1 MKALAAVALA
11 LMMVGT
17 GLVVLG
23 ATPTA
28 AAPVQVAA
36 SSSSC
41 PPPAPVSSGWGPYG
55 PLEGQSLPTVQPT
68 GPGPLPAATPGALKE
83 GAGTFTEANLTVSA
97 GDLLVITAQ
106 AVNFGPGAGNGPNGS
121 GAPVLKVADTL
132 GSFFWIGNLSDSIS
146 LGGQAYYKVFNG
158 DTFSFI
164 ENLTYETW
172 FGTAGG
178 TGHDLVTV
186 TLTNPAP
193 AVAGTPGYLQPAIIA
208 VAYPTN
214 EGAIANEWS
223 DYWGPP
229 LPGYASGGSP
239 LDFNVTAPQCV
250 SVLAEAYA
258 VNGFKTGTWGVSGSS
273 PWVGRN
279 TNYTPTDVV
288 NGPWPKSS
296 VLVSGFAG
304 PSQFLSS
311 RASEP
316 AAMTWMAWTSFFPAS
331 TTNSVESVLLSSA
344 AAEDGAETVSV
355 APGLTP
361 GGLGETPN
369 GCASATLNWTNPTP
383 PYGKSLVNDTVYL
396 YSSSGTLIQAIST
409 GGPATGWTVTGLTC
423 GAKYWFQVQP
433 WWTGSIPGGL
443 SGAIS
448 FIAGQFA
455 GTAIEPPTAAGFL
468 GLAPEDWAAVGAIGV
483 AGTVVAVALTMKHG
497 HRRGREVG
505 RHRGR

>member
-17 GLVVLG
+17 GMIVLG

-28 AAPVQVAA
+28 AAPLQVAA

-55 PLEGQSLPTVQPT
+55 PMDGQSVPTVQPT

-83 GAGTFTEANLTVSA
+83 GAGTFAEANLTVSA

-121 GAPVLKVADTL
+121 GAPVLQVADTL

-146 LGGQAYYKVFNG
+146 FGGHTFYKVFSG
-158 DTFSFI
+158 GTFSSV

-193 AVAGTPGYLQPAIIA
+193 ATSSGAPGYTQPAIIA
-208 VAYPTN
+208 VAYPQN
-214 EGAIANEWS
+214 ESAIANEWS
-223 DYWGPP
+223 DAWGPS
-229 LPGYASGGSP
+229 LHGYASGGSP
-239 LDFNVTAPQCV
+239 LDFNATAPQCV

-258 VNGFKTGTWGVSGSS
+258 VNGFKAGTWGVSDAS
-273 PWVGRN
+273 PWFGRN

-288 NGPWPKSS
+288 NNGTWPKSS

-304 PSQFLSS
+304 PSPVQSS
-311 RASEP
+311 RASDP
-316 AAMTWMAWTSFFPAS
+316 APITWMAWTSFFAAS
-331 TTNSVESVLLSSA
+331 TMNSVESVLLSSA
-344 AAEDGAETVSV
+344 AVEDGAETVSV

-369 GCASATLNWTNPTP
+369 GCTSATLNWTNPTP

-396 YSSSGTLIQAIST
+396 YTGSGTLIQAIST

-423 GAKYWFQVQP
+423 GATYWFQVQP
-433 WWTGSIPGGL
+433 WWTGAIPGGL
-443 SGAIS
+443 SGALS

-455 GTAIEPPTAAGFL
+455 GTASAPTAAAFL
-468 GLAPEDWAAVGAIGV
+468 GLTPVDMAGV
-483 AGTVVAVALTMKHG
+483 AALAVVGTAVVFVGMRG
-497 HRRGREVG
+497 H
-505 RHRGR
+505 HRGRSVGGRRRR